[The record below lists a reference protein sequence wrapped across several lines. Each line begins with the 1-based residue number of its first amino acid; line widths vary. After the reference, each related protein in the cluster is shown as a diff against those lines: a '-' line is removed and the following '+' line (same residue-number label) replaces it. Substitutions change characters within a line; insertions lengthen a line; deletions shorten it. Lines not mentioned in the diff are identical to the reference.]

1 MSGSEAE
8 NSESGEGSTD
18 MDFNLDPEELQN
30 QDPDK
35 FWDEVTNKSGK
46 LEDEPKE
53 GMYTYDQARELGLLE
68 EDSKDD

>member
-18 MDFNLDPEELQN
+18 MDFNLDPEQIEN

-35 FWDEVTNKSGK
+35 FWDDVTSESDS
-46 LEDEPKE
+46 LADEPKE
-53 GMYTYDQARELGLLE
+53 GMYTYDQARELGLLD
-68 EDSKDD
+68 EDKTDD

>member
-18 MDFNLDPEELQN
+18 MEFNLDPEQIEN
-30 QDPDK
+30 QDPDE
-35 FWDEVTNKSGK
+35 FWDEVTNISGN

-53 GMYTYDQARELGLLE
+53 GMYTYDQARELGLLD
-68 EDSKDD
+68 EDKKDD